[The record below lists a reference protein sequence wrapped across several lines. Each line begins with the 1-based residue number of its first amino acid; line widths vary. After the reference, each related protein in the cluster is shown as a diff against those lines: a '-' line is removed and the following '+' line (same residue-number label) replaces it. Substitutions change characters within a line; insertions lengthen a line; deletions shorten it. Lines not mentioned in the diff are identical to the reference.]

1 MQSMPYN
8 KKQQLNKHKAVATGL
23 FIAMAILYFGLV
35 YTIQHT
41 PQNWMYYVKA
51 FAEAGMVGALA
62 DWFAVTALFKYPMGL
77 KIPHTNL
84 IENSKNAIGENLG
97 TFVTENFL
105 TPETIRPYIERIEAS
120 VFLIQWIKKE
130 KSRILIINELRK
142 FLGKIVKNLNDDE
155 IAKLLS
161 TKGYDLLNEIKVEQ
175 WAAKGLLYVVENDEH
190 NELITLL
197 MPKAKMYVEQN
208 RETIYKKVVEKQPL
222 LGLIGG
228 KSVTNQLISGITA
241 FLSDIE
247 HNKEHEIR
255 KELTLKLLQLAN
267 DFTTDEEWQHK
278 FSEIKDEFISY
289 EKIQHYA
296 HEIWLKMKEET
307 LTGLAEEKSLIS
319 TYITN
324 NINALADNLETNEDI
339 QQKINSFVRQFV
351 YKLALKN
358 SNEIGTI
365 ITTTVADWDGR
376 ELSEKLELE
385 VGKDLQYIRVNGTL
399 VGGIVG
405 LLIFIVT
412 QWIT

>member
-1 MQSMPYN
+1 MSYN
-8 KKQQLNKHKAVATGL
+8 KKQQLKKHKAVATGL
-23 FIAMAILYFGLV
+23 FVIMVILYFGLV
-35 YTIQHT
+35 YATQHA
-41 PQNWMYYVKA
+41 PQKWMYYVKA

-105 TPETIRPYIERIEAS
+105 TPGTIRPYIERIEAS
-120 VFLIQWIKKE
+120 VFITQWVKKE
-130 KSRILIINELRK
+130 KNRLLITNELRK
-142 FLGKIVKNLNDDE
+142 FLGKVVQNLNDDE
-155 IAKLLS
+155 IADVLS
-161 TKGYDLLNEIKVEQ
+161 KKGYDLLKELKVEQ

-197 MPKAKMYVEQN
+197 MPKAKTYVEQN
-208 RETIYKKVVEKQPL
+208 REVIYKKVVEKQPL

-247 HNKEHEIR
+247 ANKTHEIR
-255 KELTLKLLQLAN
+255 KELTLKLLQIAN
-267 DFTTDEEWQHK
+267 DFTTDDEWQRK
-278 FSEIKDEFISY
+278 FSDIKDEFVSY
-289 EKIQHYA
+289 EKVQHYA
-296 HEIWLKMKEET
+296 HDIWLKMKEEAMA
-307 LTGLAEEKSLIS
+307 GLAEDESLIS

-324 NINALADNLETNEDI
+324 NINALADNLETNKDI
-339 QQKINSFVRQFV
+339 QQKINGFVRQFV

-358 SNEIGTI
+358 SKEIGTI

-399 VGGIVG
+399 VGGLVG

-412 QWIT
+412 QWITG